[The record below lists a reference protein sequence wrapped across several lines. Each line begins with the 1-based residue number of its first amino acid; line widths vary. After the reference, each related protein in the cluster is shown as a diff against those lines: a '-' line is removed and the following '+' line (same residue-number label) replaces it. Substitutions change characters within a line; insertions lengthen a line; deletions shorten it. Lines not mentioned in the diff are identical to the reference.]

1 MMTAKE
7 NRRANVK
14 KLVEQYGGQAEF
26 AKRIGKD
33 PAQISQWATAAKS
46 HRGKPRG
53 MSDDM
58 ARYIERNCGLDR
70 GWMDTDH
77 NTSSGAAPYRVSST
91 PRSAEDGGEA
101 DVSSAPSVIKG
112 RKMRLRGARSE
123 KRQDPPPKRD
133 PCEGQ
138 NRGREE

>member
-46 HRGKPRG
+46 QRGKPRG

-77 NTSSGAAPYRVSST
+77 NTSSGAAPYRVSPT
-91 PRSAEDGGEA
+91 PHSAEDGGGA
-101 DVSSAPSVIKG
+101 DVSSAPSVIIG
-112 RKMRLRGARSE
+112 RKMKLGEARPE
-123 KRQDPPPKRD
+123 KRQHTP
-133 PCEGQ
+133 
-138 NRGREE
+138 